1 MKSKY
6 PELRKEAIKYQKR
19 AYSPYSKIKVGA
31 AVLTKGGVYGGC
43 NVENISYGGTI
54 CAERTAILKAVSERH
69 REVKRLYLYTN
80 ELWSPCGLCLQTM
93 SEFMTPDSEVILGS
107 KSNEEIHK
115 LVDLMPKILS
125 KEGYKKNKS
134 KK

>member
-1 MKSKY
+1 M
-6 PELRKEAIKYQKR
+6 R
-19 AYSPYSKIKVGA
+19 
-31 AVLTKGGVYGGC
+31 LTQAMVI
-43 NVENISYGGTI
+43 VISSYF
-54 CAERTAILKAVSERH
+54 L
-69 REVKRLYLYTN
+69 VKRLYLYTN